1 VGEKMSMCRTDKEQ
15 ESKQYDHHMLVEIK
29 LFASCRELIGK
40 DKITLKL
47 KNQMTVGD
55 LRKKILEL
63 YPVLLGKIQFVI
75 ALNYEIVDEITPISQ
90 KDEVAILPPV
100 SGG

>member
-1 VGEKMSMCRTDKEQ
+1 MCRTEKEQ
-15 ESKQYDHHMLVEIK
+15 ELEQHDNHILVDIK

-75 ALNYEIVDEITPISQ
+75 ALNYEIVDEITPISP

>member
-1 VGEKMSMCRTDKEQ
+1 MHKAEKQQGLEEDDQ
-15 ESKQYDHHMLVEIK
+15 QILVNIK
-29 LFASCRELIGK
+29 LFASCRELIGE

-47 KNQMTVGD
+47 KNQTTVGD
-55 LRKKILEL
+55 LRKKILKL
-63 YPVLLGKIQFVI
+63 YPVLPRRTQFVV

>member
-1 VGEKMSMCRTDKEQ
+1 MHKAEKQQ
-15 ESKQYDHHMLVEIK
+15 ELEEDDQQILVDIK

-47 KNQMTVGD
+47 KNKMTVCD
-55 LRKKILEL
+55 LRKKILKL
-63 YPVLLGKIQFVI
+63 YPVLSRRIQFVI

>member
-1 VGEKMSMCRTDKEQ
+1 MYKAEEQ
-15 ESKQYDHHMLVEIK
+15 QGLEEGDQQILVKIK
-29 LFASCRELIGK
+29 LFAMCRELIGK
-40 DKITLKL
+40 DQITLKL

-55 LRKKILEL
+55 IRKKILKL
-63 YPVLLGKIQFVI
+63 YPVLSGRTQFVVAI
-75 ALNYEIVDEITPISQ
+75 NYVIVDEITPISE

>member
-1 VGEKMSMCRTDKEQ
+1 MYKAEEQ
-15 ESKQYDHHMLVEIK
+15 QGLEEGDQQILVKIK
-29 LFASCRELIGK
+29 LFAMCRELIGK
-40 DKITLKL
+40 DQITLKL

-55 LRKKILEL
+55 IRKKILKL
-63 YPVLLGKIQFVI
+63 YPVLSRRTQFVV
-75 ALNYEIVDEITPISQ
+75 AVNYVIVDEITPISE

>member
-1 VGEKMSMCRTDKEQ
+1 MCRTEKEQ
-15 ESKQYDHHMLVEIK
+15 KSEQYDHHMLVDIK
-29 LFASCRELIGK
+29 LLAHCRELIGK

-47 KNQMTVGD
+47 KNQMTLGD
-55 LRKKILEL
+55 LRKKILKL
-63 YPVLLGKIQFVI
+63 YPVLSQKIQFVI
-75 ALNYEIVDEITPISQ
+75 ALNYEIVDEITPISP

>member
-1 VGEKMSMCRTDKEQ
+1 MHKAKQQ
-15 ESKQYDHHMLVEIK
+15 ELEEDDDQQILVNIK

-47 KNQMTVGD
+47 KNQMTVRD
-55 LRKKILEL
+55 LRKKILKL
-63 YPVLLGKIQFVI
+63 YPVLSQRIQFVI
-75 ALNYEIVDEITPISQ
+75 ALNYEIVDEITPISP